1 MLPSTEL
8 SALVDGSIVTPA
20 IGPTGTLTNR
30 GGSVNFSPATVG
42 NGVYFLNCCSLSADA
57 YYTFKGSQ
65 LANVFSANGGEI
77 SFNLQSRQSWAQ
89 RKTNTS
95 YRTLL
100 DVEDTIGN
108 KLFRF
113 LVNDDYGAEIRL
125 VYAVPGAAQN
135 YYIPSGQEGILLGNG
150 VTLVVRLTWDGS
162 NMRLYLNGSLVQ
174 TTQYSKS
181 APSR

>member
-1 MLPSTEL
+1 MRCFAGTCKIFPTICIASAVAALLIPGSLIRTARAQSLSPTFLLHGEPTEL

-100 DVEDTIGN
+100 DVEDRSEEHT
-108 KLFRF
+108 
-113 LVNDDYGAEIRL
+113 
-125 VYAVPGAAQN
+125 
-135 YYIPSGQEGILLGNG
+135 
-150 VTLVVRLTWDGS
+150 
-162 NMRLYLNGSLVQ
+162 
-174 TTQYSKS
+174 
-181 APSR
+181 